1 MEESFV
7 YQREEWKKL
16 LLFTFY
22 TECPLASLLP
32 GMWQAFSAGGSSGRP
47 GSLPHLI
54 INGLEEG
61 TMMGPG

>member
-1 MEESFV
+1 MEEIFV

-32 GMWQAFSAGGSSGRP
+32 GMWQAFSAGGGGP
-47 GSLPHLI
+47 LGGQVVSLI
-54 INGLEEG
+54 S
-61 TMMGPG
+61 